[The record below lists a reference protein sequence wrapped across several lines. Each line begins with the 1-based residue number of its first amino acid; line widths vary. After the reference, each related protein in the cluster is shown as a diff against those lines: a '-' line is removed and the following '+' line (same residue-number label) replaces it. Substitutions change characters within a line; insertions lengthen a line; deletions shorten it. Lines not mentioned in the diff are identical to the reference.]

1 MDIKTLGIDIG
12 KNKFHLHGV
21 NTNGKIVLRK
31 QLTRQKLYE
40 LMANLNPC
48 LVGMEACGGAHHL
61 ARTFRD
67 LGHDVRLMA
76 IQHVKP
82 YTKAYKNDFND
93 AAGICEAVS
102 RPHMNFVSI
111 KTVSQQEILAV
122 HNDRA
127 RLVEEHTA
135 LANEIRG
142 MLLEHGITIPQGIH
156 KIIPLVTELLDPE
169 ATEITPLLKSLLT
182 EMLEDFKHK
191 TDFIKKRED
200 QLKALAKTNFQ
211 AQQLMTIPGIGVIV
225 ATAFI
230 GKVGDVSVFKNGRQ
244 LAAWLGL
251 VPQQHSTGGKI
262 QLGRISKRGDRTLRA
277 LIVHGARSVLNSIKY
292 KSKEDLS
299 SPMQWLKNVA
309 ERRGRNKSIVA
320 FANKIARFAWALLSS
335 GSNYQENYTRV
346 SFINKLAA

>member
-1 MDIKTLGIDIG
+1 
-12 KNKFHLHGV
+12 
-21 NTNGKIVLRK
+21 
-31 QLTRQKLYE
+31 
-40 LMANLNPC
+40 MANLNSC

-82 YTKAYKNDFND
+82 YTKSYKNDFND

-111 KTVSQQEILAV
+111 KTVSQQEVLAV

-127 RLVEEHTA
+127 RLVEERTA

-142 MLLEHGITIPQGIH
+142 LLLEHGITIPQGIH
-156 KIIPLVTELLDPE
+156 KIIPLVAELLDPE
-169 ATEITPLLKSLLT
+169 VTDIPPLLKSLFT

-200 QLKALAKTNFQ
+200 QLKTLAKANSQ
-211 AQQLMTIPGIGVIV
+211 VQQLMTIPGIGVIV
-225 ATAFI
+225 ATAFV

-251 VPQQHSTGGKI
+251 VPNQHSTGGKA
-262 QLGRISKRGDRTLRA
+262 QLGRISKRGDKYLRS
-277 LIVHGARSVLNSIKY
+277 LVVHGARAVLSSIKY
-292 KSKEDLS
+292 KSKEDLPS
-299 SPMQWLKNVA
+299 SMQWLKNLA

-320 FANKIARFAWALLSS
+320 FANKIARLAWALLSS
-335 GSNYQENYTRV
+335 GSNYQENYIRV
-346 SFINKLAA
+346 SPINELTA